1 MRILRKI
8 TLFVIQVFLG
18 IMLIFGMILGLFWG
32 AFKAGFRDYSESFV
46 DMLASWQNE

>member
-18 IMLIFGMILGLFWG
+18 SMVIFGMILGLFWE
-32 AFKAGFRDYSESFV
+32 AFKTGFIAFSEDFM
-46 DMLASWQNE
+46 DRLAEWQNE